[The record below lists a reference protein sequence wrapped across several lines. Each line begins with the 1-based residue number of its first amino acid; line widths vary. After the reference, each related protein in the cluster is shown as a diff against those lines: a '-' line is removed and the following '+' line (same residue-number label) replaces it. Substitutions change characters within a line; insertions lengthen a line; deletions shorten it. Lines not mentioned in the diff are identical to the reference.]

1 MKVGFYTLGCKLNQ
15 TETEAIAD
23 AFVSC
28 GNEAVSLQ
36 EEADL
41 YVINTCTV
49 TSKSEQKARR
59 IIRHLLETYP
69 HAKVLVTGCY
79 AEMEGEQLR
88 LLGDRVI
95 VVPGRAKDVL
105 LDFPRRIDGTNS
117 SLGEMID
124 SDACGT
130 FPLDTERPFRFFS
143 LGFKFHARASLKIQD
158 GCDHRCS
165 YCRVRLARGP
175 SLSLPWEQVKER
187 FLELASRGYKEI
199 VLTGL
204 NISQYRSEGKSL
216 GDLLQLLLE
225 LPLDIRI
232 RLSSLEPEGIT
243 PSVLDAVRE
252 NRVCP
257 HFHLS
262 VQSGS
267 DPILQRMR
275 RPYTTK
281 TVQSVVEALRKVKKD
296 PYLAADFIVG
306 FPGETDETYQD
317 TLRFI
322 RANAF
327 TDLHLFPF
335 SPRPGTEAYEL
346 TPRVPER
353 VTRERVEELSALS
366 ATFYRAYVER
376 QVGEVREVLLEKHDS
391 DGGWEGTSENYLS
404 VHIPFSTE
412 ETASCMGGPATL
424 VKGES
429 VMCKILQIRDN
440 KLIGMIV

>member
-15 TETEAIAD
+15 TETEAIVD

-28 GNEAVSLQ
+28 GNEAVSLR

-59 IIRHLLETYP
+59 VIRHLLENNP
-69 HAKVLVTGCY
+69 HATVLITGCY
-79 AEMEGEQLR
+79 AQLGGEQLK
-88 LLGDRVI
+88 LLGDRVV
-95 VVPGRAKDVL
+95 VVPGSSKDIL
-105 LDFPRRIDGTNS
+105 LDLPRLIDGRETPLRNM
-117 SLGEMID
+117 L
-124 SDACGT
+124 DA
-130 FPLDTERPFRFFS
+130 ERPFRFFS
-143 LGFKFHARASLKIQD
+143 PRYKFHARAFLKIQD

-175 SLSLPWEQVKER
+175 SSSLPWEQVKER
-187 FLELASRGYKEI
+187 FLEVATEGYKEI

-204 NISQYRSEGKSL
+204 NISQYCSEGKSL
-216 GDLLQLLLE
+216 GDLLHLLLE
-225 LPLDIRI
+225 LPTDLRI

-243 PSVLDAVRE
+243 PSFLDAVKE

-267 DPILQRMR
+267 DSILHRMR

-281 TVQSVVEALRKVKKD
+281 TVHSVLEALREIKED
-296 PYLAADFIVG
+296 PYVAADFIVG
-306 FPGETDETYQD
+306 FPGETDENYKD

-322 RANAF
+322 QDNAF
-327 TDLHLFPF
+327 IDLHLFPF

-346 TPRVPER
+346 KPRVPER
-353 VTRERVEELSALS
+353 VTRERLEELTSLS
-366 ATFYRAYVER
+366 ATFYHAYLER
-376 QVGEVREVLLEKHDS
+376 QVGQVREILLEKNDP

-404 VHIPFSTE
+404 VYIPIPAGE
-412 ETASCMGGPATL
+412 AASATRKHSSL
-424 VKGES
+424 VKGER

-440 KLIGMIV
+440 KLIGTII

>member
-15 TETEAIAD
+15 TETEAIVD

-59 IIRHLLETYP
+59 VIRHLLETYP
-69 HAKVLVTGCY
+69 HARVLVTGCY
-79 AEMEGEQLR
+79 AQLEGEQLR
-88 LLGDRVI
+88 LLGDRVV
-95 VVPGRAKDVL
+95 VVPGSVKDVL
-105 LDFPRRIDGTNS
+105 LDLPRHIEGND
-117 SLGEMID
+117 SLLQEMMETGAFD
-124 SDACGT
+124 T
-130 FPLDTERPFRFFS
+130 FPMGTEHAFRFFS
-143 LGFKFHARASLKIQD
+143 PRYKFHSRGFLKIQD

-175 SLSLPWEQVKER
+175 SSSLPWEQVKER
-187 FLELASRGYKEI
+187 FLGLASRGYKEI

-204 NISQYRSEGKSL
+204 NISQYRWEGKNL
-216 GDLLQLLLE
+216 GDLLQMLLE
-225 LPLDIRI
+225 LPTNLRI

-243 PSVLDAVRE
+243 PSFLDAVRE
-252 NRVCP
+252 NHICP

-267 DPILQRMR
+267 DSILQRMR
-275 RPYTTK
+275 RPYTAK
-281 TVQSVVEALRKVKKD
+281 TVQSVIEALRKIKAD
-296 PYLAADFIVG
+296 PYMAADFIVG
-306 FPGETDETYQD
+306 FPGETDAQYEE

-322 RANAF
+322 QANAF

-346 TPRVPER
+346 KPRVPER
-353 VTRERVEELSALS
+353 VTRQRLEELSALS
-366 ATFYRAYVER
+366 ATFFRAYVER
-376 QVGEVREVLLEKHDS
+376 QVGQIREVLLEKNDP
-391 DGGWEGTSENYLS
+391 DRGWEGTSENYLS
-404 VHIPFSTE
+404 VYIPFSVE
-412 ETASCMGGPATL
+412 ETISSTGEPSTL
-424 VKGES
+424 RKGER

-440 KLIGMIV
+440 KLIGMII

>member
-1 MKVGFYTLGCKLNQ
+1 
-15 TETEAIAD
+15 
-23 AFVSC
+23 
-28 GNEAVSLQ
+28 
-36 EEADL
+36 
-41 YVINTCTV
+41 
-49 TSKSEQKARR
+49 
-59 IIRHLLETYP
+59 
-69 HAKVLVTGCY
+69 
-79 AEMEGEQLR
+79 
-88 LLGDRVI
+88 
-95 VVPGRAKDVL
+95 
-105 LDFPRRIDGTNS
+105 
-117 SLGEMID
+117 
-124 SDACGT
+124 
-130 FPLDTERPFRFFS
+130 
-143 LGFKFHARASLKIQD
+143 
-158 GCDHRCS
+158 
-165 YCRVRLARGP
+165 LARGP
-175 SLSLPWEQVKER
+175 SLSLPWEQVKKR

-243 PSVLDAVRE
+243 PSFLDAVRE

-306 FPGETDETYQD
+306 FPGETDEMYRD

-322 RANAF
+322 QANAF

-353 VTRERVEELSALS
+353 VTRQRLEELSALS
-366 ATFYRAYVER
+366 ATFYRAYVEQ
-376 QVGEVREVLLEKHDS
+376 QVGEVREVLLETHDS

-404 VHIPFSTE
+404 VYIPFSTE
-412 ETASCMGGPATL
+412 ESASYRGGTATL
-424 VKGES
+424 VKGER

-440 KLIGMIV
+440 KLIGMII

>member
-15 TETEAIAD
+15 TETEAILD

-59 IIRHLLETYP
+59 VIRHLLETYP
-69 HAKVLVTGCY
+69 HARVVVTGCY
-79 AEMEGEQLR
+79 AQLSGEQLK
-88 LLGDRVI
+88 LLGDRVV
-95 VVPGRAKDVL
+95 VVPGSAKDVL
-105 LDFPRRIDGTNS
+105 LDLPRCMDSTGNF
-117 SLGEMID
+117 LGEMME
-124 SDACGT
+124 SAACGT

-143 LGFKFHARASLKIQD
+143 PRFKFHARASLKIQD

-175 SLSLPWEQVKER
+175 SLSLPWERVKER
-187 FLELASRGYKEI
+187 CLELASRGYKEI

-225 LPLDIRI
+225 LPLDLRI

-243 PSVLDAVRE
+243 PSFLNAVRD

-275 RPYTTK
+275 RPYTAQK
-281 TVQSVVEALRKVKKD
+281 VQSVVEALRKVKGD

-306 FPGETDETYQD
+306 FPGETDAMYRD

-322 RANAF
+322 QANAF

-335 SPRPGTEAYEL
+335 SPRPGTEASEL
-346 TPRVPER
+346 KPRVPER
-353 VTRERVEELSALS
+353 VTRERLEELTGLS
-366 ATFYRAYVER
+366 TAFYRAYVER
-376 QVGEVREVLLEKHDS
+376 QVGQVREVLLEKHDS
-391 DGGWEGTSENYLS
+391 DEGWEGTSENYLS
-404 VHIPFSTE
+404 VHIPFSPE
-412 ETASCMGGPATL
+412 EAPSERGGPTTL
-424 VKGES
+424 MKGER
-429 VMCKILQIRDN
+429 VLCKILQIRDN
-440 KLIGMIV
+440 KLIGIII